1 MDRAHSVV
9 IKAYFGPVMI
19 DDLATQGDALVM
31 QRATHFDINSQ
42 VRPPANMLILM
53 SPILRYGQN
62 LHGKVLGMA
71 VRE

>member
-1 MDRAHSVV
+1 
-9 IKAYFGPVMI
+9 MI

>member
-1 MDRAHSVV
+1 
-9 IKAYFGPVMI
+9 
-19 DDLATQGDALVM
+19 M

-62 LHGKVLGMA
+62 FHGKVLGMA
-71 VRE
+71 VNKLKHGALTIYNFAKSAARSKQLR